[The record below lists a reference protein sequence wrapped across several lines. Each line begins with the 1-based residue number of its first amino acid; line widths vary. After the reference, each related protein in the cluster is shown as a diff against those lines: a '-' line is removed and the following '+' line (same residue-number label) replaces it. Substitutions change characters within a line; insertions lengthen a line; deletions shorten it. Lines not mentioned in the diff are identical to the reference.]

1 MWRNTR
7 NHERYLCRAFVVTE
21 KLNWKLKKF
30 KNRRVNTKPHWKERI
45 EKEINELREELSI
58 LDKLTIGVKV
68 KSRILNKMNKIKELN
83 DLTPLKETIK
93 QNVQLKA
100 QRMRRYEKRTKF
112 YKQNSTLKQTKKIL

>member
-1 MWRNTR
+1 M
-7 NHERYLCRAFVVTE
+7 TE
-21 KLNWKLKKF
+21 KLNGKLKKF

-93 QNVQLKA
+93 QNV
-100 QRMRRYEKRTKF
+100 
-112 YKQNSTLKQTKKIL
+112 

>member
-7 NHERYLCRAFVVTE
+7 NHERSYLCRAFVVTE
-21 KLNWKLKKF
+21 KLNGKLKKF

-68 KSRILNKMNKIKELN
+68 KSIILNRMKKKYKIKELN

-93 QNVQLKA
+93 QNV
-100 QRMRRYEKRTKF
+100 
-112 YKQNSTLKQTKKIL
+112 